1 MGIFLPSLPES
12 LFNLSRSF
20 QTSFLW
26 SSVLSSRSIMSP
38 LFIIYMAFID
48 ALYGVLGPMSQLGL
62 ALNSF
67 VISSLLRTMTVFQSI
82 MN

>member
-38 LFIIYMAFID
+38 LFIVYMAFID
-48 ALYGVLGPMSQLGL
+48 ALYGVFGLMSQLGL

-67 VISSLLRTMTVFQSI
+67 VLSFSFRTMTVFQSI